1 MKNDNVDAMHRY
13 LNLFI
18 EIKRLL
24 LKFNKS
30 ILKLET
36 TKYVIDNWHIY
47 EENQHYY
54 QHYYN

>member
-36 TKYVIDNWHIY
+36 TKYAIDNWHIY

-54 QHYYN
+54 N